1 MKKHILTLSL
11 CTLLFTSCVT
21 QIKVTDV
28 TYQSVRNKN
37 EALNTPREIP
47 DSAKIYIDYNIS
59 QHGILTVNIKNLTD
73 EIMIIDQTKSFVVN
87 SDGTST
93 PYYDPTVKTKTVTD
107 LSSNQVGGSV
117 NLGAVGGAIGIDGTV
132 GQILNGI
139 NVGSST
145 TSGQSVANTTYS
157 VELPQL
163 NIAPKGRISLKNF
176 GISNLGYIFT
186 ETVATENKSRKNI
199 INTGYTP
206 ANSYCTFSVCI
217 SYSIDEGK
225 TFQKLI
231 SEFYAN
237 SVIVIPVK
245 SKREVNEALREVL
258 KAKRDYM
265 NEPFWIQNF
274 KVNDNSAQSLRYNS
288 KLYNFQ

>member
-11 CTLLFTSCVT
+11 CTLLFTSCIS
-21 QIKVTDV
+21 QIKVSDV

-37 EALNTPREIP
+37 EALNTPRELP
-47 DSAKIYIDYNIS
+47 DSAEIYIDYNIS
-59 QHGILTVNIKNLTD
+59 EHGILTVYIKNLTD

-117 NLGAVGGAIGIDGTV
+117 NLGAVGGALGVGGTI

-139 NVGSST
+139 DVGGST

-163 NIAPKGRISLKNF
+163 NIAPKGRISLKEF
-176 GISNLGYIFT
+176 RISNLGYYFT

-199 INTGYTP
+199 TNIGYTP

-217 SYSIDEGK
+217 SYSTDEGK
-225 TFQKLI
+225 TYQKII
-231 SEFYAN
+231 SDFYAN
-237 SVIVIPVK
+237 SIIDIPVK
-245 SKREVNEALREVL
+245 NKRKVNEALREL
-258 KAKRDYM
+258 MKAKRDWM

-274 KVNDNSAQSLRYNS
+274 KVNDSRAQSLRHNS